1 VIASVASVAS
11 AQESAAMARLE
22 QLKQSLGRHEVW
34 QASYRQL
41 FTPVGMTTAEEMAG
55 QVWVALPDRAH
66 FRAGD
71 PPLQLM
77 GLQGRAVRLI
87 DLDVPSCDD
96 HLLSD
101 EDWARI
107 PLAAVL
113 DPEGAVEH
121 FSILDLGD
129 NGISLI
135 PLEPGG
141 VDRVE
146 VILDSSGLPEQVVVV
161 DPQGATNHLLFSG
174 WHQSEPPPEDAWLP
188 VPPSKLECVT
198 AE

>member
-1 VIASVASVAS
+1 M
-11 AQESAAMARLE
+11 ERLE
-22 QLKQSLGRHEVW
+22 LLKRSLSSNQVW

-41 FTPVGMTTAEEMAG
+41 FTPAGMTSAEEMAG

-113 DPEGAVEH
+113 DPAGAVRH
-121 FSILDLGD
+121 FSILELGD
-129 NGISLI
+129 NGITLV
-135 PLEPGG
+135 PHEPGG

-174 WHQSEPPPEDAWLP
+174 WQPSDPPPEGAWLP
-188 VPPSKLECVT
+188 VPPSNLECVT